1 MNNSVFGKTM
11 ENVRNRMEL
20 HISSTNEN
28 AIKWFSK
35 PTLKDCKEVF
45 GLYLIEMYKTEVILD
60 KPIYVG
66 TNILDISKVC
76 MMDFH
81 YNIIQKEF
89 PEKHSLIYSDT
100 DSFVYEIIHPDLYE
114 WIGKNKTYFDLS
126 ESSREDLKDNTNKKV
141 LGKFK
146 DEMNSLIVKEFISLN
161 PKVYSI
167 NHLEKNEIINKKVLK
182 GVSKA
187 VVKNEITYNDYVNV
201 LEKNEIV
208 KKNVTSIRSF
218 NHQLYTYR
226 DNKVA
231 LTSYYDKMKMIDSIN
246 CVPFGYVP
254 GDSRK

>member
-1 MNNSVFGKTM
+1 M

-66 TNILDISKVC
+66 TSILDISKVC

-89 PEKHSLIYSDT
+89 PGKHSLLYQDT
-100 DSFVYEIIHPDLYE
+100 DSFFYEIIHPDLYE
-114 WIGKNKTYFDLS
+114 WIKKDKTYFDLS
-126 ESSREDLKDNTNKKV
+126 ESLREDLKDNTNKKV

-146 DEMNSLIVKEFISLN
+146 DEMNSLIIKEFISLN

-187 VVKNEITYNDYVNV
+187 VVKKRNNI
-201 LEKNEIV
+201 
-208 KKNVTSIRSF
+208 
-218 NHQLYTYR
+218 
-226 DNKVA
+226 
-231 LTSYYDKMKMIDSIN
+231 
-246 CVPFGYVP
+246 
-254 GDSRK
+254 

>member
-1 MNNSVFGKTM
+1 M
-11 ENVRNRMEL
+11 
-20 HISSTNEN
+20 
-28 AIKWFSK
+28 
-35 PTLKDCKEVF
+35 
-45 GLYLIEMYKTEVILD
+45 
-60 KPIYVG
+60 
-66 TNILDISKVC
+66 
-76 MMDFH
+76 
-81 YNIIQKEF
+81 
-89 PEKHSLIYSDT
+89 
-100 DSFVYEIIHPDLYE
+100 
-114 WIGKNKTYFDLS
+114 
-126 ESSREDLKDNTNKKV
+126 KDNTNKKV

-201 LEKNEIV
+201 LETNEIV

-246 CVPFGYVP
+246 CVPYGYKSCS
-254 GDSRK
+254 DIA